1 MEKQTAVRE
10 TLLKEFANCSDKLFT
25 LGIIRTDS
33 FTGEIGEFIASKYF
47 KLSLAGKSTKAYDGV
62 CPKGYKYQIK
72 SKVISNNNLTH
83 HISNLKYQDF
93 DYLVVVYFDIYYNPI
108 SILKIP
114 SNKINTE
121 EYIIGASSV
130 HSFSQNIAR
139 LKLLQ
144 KEQVAIRN
152 FAQSYLNLQ
161 KEGIIR
167 SRKVVGDIG
176 EYYACKRLN
185 LKLSSNKNEKG
196 LDAIGQGGLTF
207 EIKTRRVYDSE
218 RRTSET
224 RRINNLIGKNA
235 DYLIVAVQDG
245 NYIKKF
251 KPDAK
256 VLYTTEERVE
266 MLEALR
272 IVDKVV
278 VYESVDS
285 KFLGTIDFDI
295 LALGEDH
302 RGGRFDAVEQWCEE
316 HNKRVVRLK
325 RTKGICSSDIKK
337 SLEAK

>member
-108 SILKIP
+108 SILKVP

-235 DYLIVAVQDG
+235 DYLIVVTLNHAFECSG
-245 NYIKKF
+245 MWIMPMKNIINPKSANLK
-251 KPDAK
+251 
-256 VLYTTEERVE
+256 
-266 MLEALR
+266 
-272 IVDKVV
+272 IVN
-278 VYESVDS
+278 
-285 KFLGTIDFDI
+285 T
-295 LALGEDH
+295 
-302 RGGRFDAVEQWCEE
+302 
-316 HNKRVVRLK
+316 
-325 RTKGICSSDIKK
+325 TKGVKNLVPSQISWLNTGEKFVSFNCMDKQNNSQVEVTNSDIKGNSNK
-337 SLEAK
+337 MRIILIIIIIFAIICLVV